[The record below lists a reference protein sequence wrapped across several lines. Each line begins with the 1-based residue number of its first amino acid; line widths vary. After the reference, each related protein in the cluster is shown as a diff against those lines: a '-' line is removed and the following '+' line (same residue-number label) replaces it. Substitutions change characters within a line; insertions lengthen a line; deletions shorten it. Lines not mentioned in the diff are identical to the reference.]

1 MKRMNSRKQLAGGFS
16 LLEVLIAVVVLATG
30 LLALAALQASLAR
43 NAADAKVRS
52 RVVTLLSNEM
62 DALRSTPG
70 GYDALANMVAGSAVT
85 STVTAGTDCT
95 VANPDSVTAA
105 GCDAGIGGLSVKRTI
120 QEYSALGGSF
130 VEANPATPNDAQFL
144 LVKLEASWTDATGE
158 SRKLDQSTVLS
169 ALSLQS
175 NSPLV
180 TYDPDGFD
188 PASPKV
194 RQETPFE
201 EGMIPIAIGDGKET
215 AATNPKPVVVGT
227 SNTLVETKFNV
238 FTYKAEGAGTL
249 IQQRVETTVIGCKCN
264 TATAANLGPVYS
276 QNFRP
281 TYWDGSRYATPE
293 MLDAVARPA
302 PAGPAVVDPSVA
314 PQSELCTDCCRDHHD
329 QATDAIK
336 FDPFRTDTHDHYLRS
351 GPNLTVAKS
360 GEYNESC
367 RLIRVDGLWRVATD
381 FKVDHVGYVAT
392 GPAEVSQVPNGDHAD
407 YYEKFVVDALRDRFA
422 DGDSTWMDFSKR
434 YDEPARLLNDSP
446 LDRSPLSNT
455 DNRIEIEADPA
466 DMRYLHARALLIDN
480 IEESAQKTIDNALEN
495 CTKTGDQKVECVLSH
510 IPFTT
515 INVTELARYNESDA
529 TVIDVIDGGVNFND
543 PLIIQGMVSG
553 RTTAATGKEA
563 LSGVKFKTSNTALA
577 ATEAIDPQDRTVWLP
592 TPTDA
597 VPTPVNSDEQAYVAI
612 NLNDKLQGAT
622 FYAKLALNTPTMTD
636 GNQTNDPGLRWRIGD
651 GYRYP
656 CGATTNASGA
666 AAAACQTNSTLGPG
680 VPFSLIVSGYNYWAD
695 SVNTDTLTCPNAN
708 NKGEYGTLT
717 RKQFG
722 QGRLCRRY
730 KVSSA
735 AVNGA
740 GGRGANGID
749 VTAFQ
754 GSATQGKSEETTIR
768 FDGSDGSH
776 VKPNEQVD
784 VVFTWVE
791 DVQPEL
797 VSCTYNNLNATKVN
811 SVKWASDCDL

>member
-1 MKRMNSRKQLAGGFS
+1 MKRISSRKQASSGFS

-43 NAADAKVRS
+43 NAADAKARS
-52 RVVTLLSNEM
+52 RVVTLLSNEL

-70 GYDALANMVAGSAVT
+70 GYDALAALVAGGAVT
-85 STVTAGTDCT
+85 TTTTAGADCT

-105 GCDAGIGGLSVKRTI
+105 GCDAAVGGLSVKRTI
-120 QEYSALGGSF
+120 REFSASGGSF
-130 VEANPATPNDAQFL
+130 VEANPGAPTDAQFL
-144 LVKLEASWTDATGE
+144 LVNFEASWTDATGE
-158 SRKLDQSTVLS
+158 TRKVDQATVLS
-169 ALSLQS
+169 ALALQS

-180 TYDPDGFD
+180 SYDPDGFD
-188 PASPKV
+188 PAKPKV
-194 RQETPFE
+194 RQDTPFE
-201 EGMIPIAIGDGKET
+201 EGMIPIAIGDGRET
-215 AATNPKPVVVGT
+215 AATNPKPIVVGT
-227 SNTLVETKFNV
+227 NNTVVETKFNV
-238 FTYKAEGAGTL
+238 FTYRAEGAGTL

-281 TYWDGSRYATPE
+281 TYWNGTRYATPE
-293 MLDAVARPA
+293 LLDAAARPA
-302 PAGPAVVDPSVA
+302 PAGPAAVDPSVA

-329 QATDAIK
+329 AATDEIK
-336 FDPFRTDTHDHYLRS
+336 FDPFRTDSHDHYLRS
-351 GPNLTVAKS
+351 GANLTLAKT

-392 GPAEVSQVPNGDHAD
+392 GPAESSQVPNSGHAD
-407 YYEKFVVDALRDRFA
+407 FYEKFVVDALRDRFA
-422 DGDSTWMDFSKR
+422 DGDATWMDFSKR

-446 LDRSPLSNT
+446 LDKSPLSNS

-466 DMRYLHARALLIDN
+466 DLRYLHTRGLLIDN

-495 CTKTGDQKVECVLSH
+495 CAKTGDQKVECVLSH

-515 INVTELARYNESDA
+515 INITELARYNESDA

-543 PLIIQGMVSG
+543 PLIIQGMVTG
-553 RTTAATGKEA
+553 RTTAQTGKEA
-563 LSGVKFKTSNTALA
+563 RSNVKFKTSNTALA
-577 ATEAIDPQDRTVWLP
+577 TIEAIDPEDRAIWLP
-592 TPTDA
+592 EPTDA
-597 VPTPVNSDEQAYVAI
+597 LPTPVNSDEQAYIAV
-612 NLNDKLQGAT
+612 NLNDNLQGAT
-622 FYAKLALNTPTMTD
+622 FYGKLTLSTPTMTD
-636 GNQTNDPGLRWRIGD
+636 GNQTNDPGMRWRIGD

-666 AAAACQTNSTLGPG
+666 TAAPCQTNSPLGPG

-695 SVNTDTLTCPNAN
+695 SVDETSLTCPNAN
-708 NKGEYGTLT
+708 NKDGYGTIT

-730 KVSSA
+730 KVTSA

-740 GGRGANGID
+740 GGRGANGIN
-749 VTAFQ
+749 VTAFT
-754 GSATQGKSEETTIR
+754 GSAAQGKSEETTIR

-784 VVFTWVE
+784 VLFQWVE
-791 DVQPEL
+791 DVQPNL
-797 VSCTYNNLNATKVN
+797 VSCTYNNLNSTKVN
-811 SVKWASDCDL
+811 SVEWTSACDL